1 MLQILNVFSQTK
13 SKETGK
19 IYIVDIL
26 VEKNHGVKKRKIVIS
41 QHFLLSTRENRFFAN
56 VTDTENDYNVFSLP
70 K

>member
-1 MLQILNVFSQTK
+1 MFQIQNDFSLTK

-41 QHFLLSTRENRFFAN
+41 QHFLRIMFQLEKIN
-56 VTDTENDYNVFSLP
+56 SLQML
-70 K
+70 KIQKITCFR

>member
-41 QHFLLSTRENRFFAN
+41 QHFLRIMFQLEKIN
-56 VTDTENDYNVFSLP
+56 SLQML
-70 K
+70 KIQKITCFR

>member
-1 MLQILNVFSQTK
+1 MLQIINVFSLTK

-41 QHFLLSTRENRFFAN
+41 QHFLRIMFQLEKIN
-56 VTDTENDYNVFSLP
+56 SLQMLQIQ
-70 K
+70 KMI